1 MPRAHLCFVGL
12 SLALAVACAPA
23 QNPVGASSGLTV
35 NEASEGDGSHLVA
48 GDGAEPAL
56 SPSPADA
63 PGPATTNALPTVGS
77 VDAVQPEQPPAVQL
91 TTSPFDAWGVRVCSD
106 AADIPD
112 RSAAFLAAIERE
124 RSEGY
129 NQVVAAAAVRRAQVL
144 MSEVGAEPDGA
155 PCVRRYSW
163 RADDEYFYPASAIKT
178 IGAIGAVLALQPF
191 ADRGWALNTPLR
203 IPSRTVALDS
213 GTVSVGADRSS
224 VTLRSLL
231 EDTLIES
238 SNTGFNALFDIAGV
252 DGCNKSLWELGFESV
267 RIFHRLSMGGMDP
280 DAHSWLPS
288 VSARINGDWTQ
299 LIEER
304 MQPVS
309 DVPSNRGATSI
320 GAAYIDDNGAGRI
333 GEPLD
338 FSRKN
343 YATLHDLQGIIMYL
357 TEPALLDLA
366 NDPLSDDHRAELAAI
381 MTGPLSERG
390 GVSGPDRENRFKPML
405 PLILPTVAR
414 REDIRYVNKAG
425 RAYGFH
431 LDSALVEHAPTGRR
445 IYVAATVFVDL
456 DGTMNDNAYAYDSLS
471 FPFLQGVGQVAAE
484 VFFTEP

>member
-1 MPRAHLCFVGL
+1 MPRAHLRFVSL
-12 SLALAVACAPA
+12 PLALVVACAPA
-23 QNPVGASSGLTV
+23 QNPMDATGSMEVPQAL
-35 NEASEGDGSHLVA
+35 ADDGSHA
-48 GDGAEPAL
+48 TPSEPTEPAEAPPL
-56 SPSPADA
+56 DA
-63 PGPATTNALPTVGS
+63 TNALPTEASASAPQLV
-77 VDAVQPEQPPAVQL
+77 EPALVVPAP
-91 TTSPFDAWGVRVCSD
+91 SPFDAWHVRVCSP

-112 RSAAFLAAIERE
+112 RTDEFLAAIERE
-124 RSEGY
+124 RSDGY
-129 NQVVAAAAVRRAQVL
+129 NQVVAAAADRRAQVL
-144 MSEVGAEPDGA
+144 MSEVGAEPDGT

-191 ADRGWALNTPLR
+191 AEQGWSLDTPLR
-203 IPSRTVALDS
+203 IPSRTVELDS
-213 GTVSVGADRSS
+213 GSVSVGADRSS

-252 DGCNKSLWELGFESV
+252 DGCNQQLWALDFESV
-267 RIFHRLSMGGMDP
+267 RIFHRLSMGGLDP

-288 VSARINGDWTQ
+288 VSARLDGSWVELLD
-299 LIEER
+299 ER
-304 MQPVS
+304 MQPLS
-309 DVPSNRGATSI
+309 SVPDNAGATAI
-320 GAAYIDDNGAGRI
+320 GVAYIDDNGAGRVD
-333 GEPLD
+333 EPLD

-343 YATLHDLQGIIMYL
+343 YASLHDLQGIIMYL
-357 TEPALLDLA
+357 TEPELLDLPT
-366 NDPLSDDHRAELAAI
+366 DPLSDEHRAELAAI
-381 MTGPLSERG
+381 MTGPLGERG
-390 GVSGPDRENRFKPML
+390 GVSGADRENRFKPML

-431 LDSALVEHAPTGRR
+431 LDSALVEHAPSGRR
-445 IYVAATVFVDL
+445 VYVAATVFVDL
-456 DGTMNDNAYAYDSLS
+456 DGTMNDNAYAYESLS